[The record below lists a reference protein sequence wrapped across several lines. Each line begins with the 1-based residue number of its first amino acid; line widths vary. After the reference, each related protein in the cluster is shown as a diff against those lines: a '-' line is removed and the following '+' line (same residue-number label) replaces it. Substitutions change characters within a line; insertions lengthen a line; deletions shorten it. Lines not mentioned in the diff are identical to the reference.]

1 MLVTKYQMIEIM
13 FSVILFPLFYFIYLH
28 LSNSPKRIWDII
40 WCTFSLF
47 IILLFKYFYINYNL
61 LQTQNLILTV

>member
-13 FSVILFPLFYFIYLH
+13 FSVIFFPLFYFIYLH
-28 LSNSPKRIWDII
+28 LSKSSIKIWDII

-61 LQTQNLILTV
+61 LQSQNLILTV